1 MRDDKDH
8 GHHHPGKRAGRLP
21 LWLLTL
27 GAFGLLGLIA
37 GGIVAVAFVG
47 EQFLA
52 KPPGD
57 ESAPLPAGATPAD
70 QGRRD
75 GPALPIG
82 R

>member
-1 MRDDKDH
+1 MHYDKDH
-8 GHHHPGKRAGRLP
+8 GHNPRGKRAGRLP
-21 LWLLTL
+21 LWLLGL
-27 GAFGLLGLIA
+27 GALGLLALIA

-47 EQFLA
+47 EAFMT

-57 ESAPLPAGATPAD
+57 TTPPAKTVPTE
-70 QGRRD
+70 QGRD

>member
-1 MRDDKDH
+1 MHNDKHH
-8 GHHHPGKRAGRLP
+8 GHHHKPAARRP

-27 GAFGLLGLIA
+27 GAFGLLALIG

-47 EQFLA
+47 EGFLVR
-52 KPPGD
+52 PPGD
-57 ESAPLPAGATPAD
+57 AVPAAPE
-70 QGRRD
+70 RRD

>member
-1 MRDDKDH
+1 MHHDKDH
-8 GHHHPGKRAGRLP
+8 GHHRRGQRAGRLP
-21 LWLLTL
+21 LWVLGLGTL
-27 GAFGLLGLIA
+27 GLLALIA

-47 EQFLA
+47 EAFLT

-57 ESAPLPAGATPAD
+57 ATVPAKALPTEPP
-70 QGRRD
+70 RD